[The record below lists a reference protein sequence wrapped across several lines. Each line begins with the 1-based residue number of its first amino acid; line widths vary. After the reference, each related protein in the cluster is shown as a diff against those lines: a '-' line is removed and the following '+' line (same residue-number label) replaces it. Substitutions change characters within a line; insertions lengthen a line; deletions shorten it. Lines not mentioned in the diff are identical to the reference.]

1 MRNFVYYFVQIAG
14 LSLHF
19 SISEPLRGANVIAVK
34 EGEFPFAAAMI
45 KKTDS
50 SNAEQEE
57 ICTGVLISKRHVLT
71 AAHCFEELQ
80 PNDTQVVLGSVDLTI
95 GTRYSVSKRITYDE
109 WAKIEGVPQSYDS
122 TDIAIIKLCE
132 NVDHKVAKPAELSEK
147 TRSEI
152 CLQNV
157 TVLGWGQTNP
167 DSNERPRYLHKASL
181 TVLTSERCEQ
191 IVSGLMNET
200 ITLEDSLF
208 CTKIEPF
215 TELVYGDSG
224 GPVLTENR
232 KVVGINKGICPE
244 DQYLLPHQM
253 NDVVNIHANVVNFM
267 AFIKKVLETF

>member
-19 SISEPLRGANVIAVK
+19 SIAEPIRGENVVAVE
-34 EGEFPFAAAMI
+34 EGEFPFVVALI
-45 KKTDS
+45 TNTNCDI
-50 SNAEQEE
+50 
-57 ICTGVLISKRHVLT
+57 ICTGVLISERHVLT

-80 PNDTQVVLGSVDLTI
+80 PNNTQVVLGSVDLTI
-95 GTRYSVSKRITYDE
+95 GTRYNVGKWITYDE
-109 WAKIEGVPQSYDS
+109 WAEIEGVPQSYDS

-132 NVDHKVAKPAELSEK
+132 NVDNKVAKPAELSEK

-167 DSNERPRYLHKASL
+167 DSNDRPRYLQKASL

-200 ITLEDSLF
+200 ITLDDSLF
-208 CTKIEPF
+208 CTKHEPSSK
-215 TELVYGDSG
+215 LGDSG
-224 GPVLTENR
+224 CPILTEKR
-232 KVVGINKGICPE
+232 KVVGIHIGICP
-244 DQYLLPHQM
+244 
-253 NDVVNIHANVVNFM
+253 
-267 AFIKKVLETF
+267 KKSICFRIR